1 MNINQDLSEVAS
13 FLARRD
19 VDHLEQI
26 PPVDFVVLLGS
37 SLLTTVEIA
46 ATVFTSGKTPR
57 ILIAGG
63 IGHSTELL
71 YDVVRRSSQFQDIP
85 VQDRPESEI
94 LADILTRHFDVPTS
108 AIVVEDRSTN
118 CGGNAREVR
127 RILSEQGIEPK
138 RLLLIQDPT
147 MQRRSHASFERA
159 WRGNVAPEFFSFAP
173 FIPKVEGGVLTPH
186 DQWSWSR
193 FISLVVGEIPRL
205 IDGPTGY
212 GPLGKDFIEH
222 VDIPESI
229 LASHLRIAEWSGL
242 STRV

>member
-1 MNINQDLSEVAS
+1 MKIDQDLSDIAS

-19 VDHLEQI
+19 VAHWEQI
-26 PPVDFVVLLGS
+26 PPVEFVVLLGS
-37 SLLTTVEIA
+37 SLLTTVELA
-46 ATVFTSGKTPR
+46 AQVFTSGTAPR
-57 ILIAGG
+57 ILVVGG

-71 YDVVRRSSQFQDIP
+71 YDVVRRSCQFQDIP
-85 VQDRPESEI
+85 VESRPESEI
-94 LADILTRHFDVPTS
+94 LADILVMHFDVPRS
-108 AIVVEDRSTN
+108 AILVENRSTN
-118 CGGNAREVR
+118 CGGNAWEVR
-127 RILSEQGIEPK
+127 RLLSEQGIEPK

-159 WRGNVAPEFFSFAP
+159 WRGLVPPEFLSYAP
-173 FIPKVEGGVLTPH
+173 FIPKVEDGVLTPS

-229 LASHLRIAEWSGL
+229 LDSHLRIVEWSGL